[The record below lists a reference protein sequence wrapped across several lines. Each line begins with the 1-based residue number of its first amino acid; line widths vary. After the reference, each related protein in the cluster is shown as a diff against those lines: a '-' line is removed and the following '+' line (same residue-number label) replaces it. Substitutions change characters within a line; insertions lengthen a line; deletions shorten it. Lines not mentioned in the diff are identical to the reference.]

1 MSGEYFAEF
10 KTGVNNAWK
19 VELGNWIAFS
29 GVPPVVL
36 AGSIPTV
43 PFRVAIITE
52 AIAGHTDVAGIVK
65 VNDEELTF
73 TRATRLTAAEEF
85 TVWPTIEMNGPD
97 YPIPDEDVLV
107 PEYDDWIIID
117 SWWWSIPDPDKT
129 VPEYNDWSWL
139 DSNLD
144 CKITVEL
151 ISVDGEY
158 LQNETLAP
166 MEIICFPKTRILR
179 DRSGSGWQQTNYDIW
194 SEEPLNIGDQI
205 RFVDPHQ
212 GDRMIDIYVKNV
224 DSAVDLELD
233 NTQPFRVY
241 NCA

>member
-1 MSGEYFAEF
+1 MAGEYFAEF

-19 VELGNWIAFS
+19 VELSNWIAFS

-36 AGSIPTV
+36 AGSAPAV

-52 AIAGHTDVAGIVK
+52 AIAGHMDVAGIVK

-73 TRATRLTAAEEF
+73 TRATRLTTEEEL
-85 TVWPTIEMNGPD
+85 TSWPTITLTG
-97 YPIPDEDVLV
+97 
-107 PEYDDWIIID
+107 
-117 SWWWSIPDPDKT
+117 
-129 VPEYNDWSWL
+129 
-139 DSNLD
+139 LD

-158 LQNETLAP
+158 LQNETLVP

-179 DRSGSGWQQTNYDIW
+179 DRSGSGWMQTNYDAW

-205 RFVDPHQ
+205 RFADPHQ
-212 GDRMIDIYVKNV
+212 DGQTIDIYVKNV

>member
-1 MSGEYFAEF
+1 MAGEYFAEF

-19 VELGNWIAFS
+19 VELSNWIAFS

-36 AGSIPTV
+36 AGPVPTV

-52 AIAGHTDVAGIVK
+52 AITSHTDVAGIVK

-73 TRATRLTAAEEF
+73 TRATRLTTEEEL
-85 TVWPTIEMNGPD
+85 TSWPTITLTG
-97 YPIPDEDVLV
+97 
-107 PEYDDWIIID
+107 
-117 SWWWSIPDPDKT
+117 
-129 VPEYNDWSWL
+129 
-139 DSNLD
+139 LD

-205 RFVDPHQ
+205 RFADPRQ
-212 GDRMIDIYVKNV
+212 NGQTIDIYVKNV

>member
-1 MSGEYFAEF
+1 MAGEYFAEF

-19 VELGNWIAFS
+19 VELSNWIAFS

-36 AGSIPTV
+36 AGPVPTV

-52 AIAGHTDVAGIVK
+52 AITSHTDVAGIVK

-73 TRATRLTAAEEF
+73 TRATRLTTEEEL
-85 TVWPTIEMNGPD
+85 TSWPTITLTG
-97 YPIPDEDVLV
+97 
-107 PEYDDWIIID
+107 
-117 SWWWSIPDPDKT
+117 
-129 VPEYNDWSWL
+129 
-139 DSNLD
+139 LD

-179 DRSGSGWQQTNYDIW
+179 DRSGSGWMQTNYDAW

-205 RFVDPHQ
+205 RFADPHQ
-212 GDRMIDIYVKNV
+212 DGQTIDIYVKNV

>member
-1 MSGEYFAEF
+1 MTGEYFAEF

-19 VELGNWIAFS
+19 VELSNWIAFS

-36 AGSIPTV
+36 AGSAPAV

-52 AIAGHTDVAGIVK
+52 AITSHSDVAGIVK

-73 TRATRLTAAEEF
+73 TRATRLTTEEEL
-85 TVWPTIEMNGPD
+85 TVWPTITLTG
-97 YPIPDEDVLV
+97 
-107 PEYDDWIIID
+107 
-117 SWWWSIPDPDKT
+117 
-129 VPEYNDWSWL
+129 
-139 DSNLD
+139 LD

-151 ISVDGEY
+151 ISVDGEC
-158 LQNETLAP
+158 LQNETLVP
-166 MEIICFPKTRILR
+166 MEIICFPKTRIMR
-179 DRSGSGWQQTNYDIW
+179 DRSGSGWMQTNYDIW

-205 RFVDPHQ
+205 RFADPHQ
-212 GDRMIDIYVKNV
+212 NGQMIDIYVKNV

>member
-1 MSGEYFAEF
+1 MTGEYFAEF

-43 PFRVAIITE
+43 PFRVAVITE
-52 AIAGHTDVAGIVK
+52 AITSHSDVAGIVK

-73 TRATRLTAAEEF
+73 TRATRLTSSEEL
-85 TVWPTIEMNGPD
+85 TSWPTITLTG
-97 YPIPDEDVLV
+97 
-107 PEYDDWIIID
+107 
-117 SWWWSIPDPDKT
+117 
-129 VPEYNDWSWL
+129 
-139 DSNLD
+139 LD
-144 CKITVEL
+144 CKITIEL

-158 LQNETLAP
+158 LQRETLTP
-166 MEIICFPKTRILR
+166 IEIICFPKTHILR
-179 DRSGSGWQQTNYDIW
+179 DPSGSGWMQTNYDIW
-194 SEEPLNIGDQI
+194 TEEPLAIGDQI
-205 RFVDPHQ
+205 RYPDPHQ
-212 GDRMIDIYVKNV
+212 GQTIDIYVKNV
-224 DSAVDLELD
+224 DSAVDLEFG

>member
-29 GVPPVVL
+29 GVPPVAL
-36 AGSIPTV
+36 AGSVPTV

-52 AIAGHTDVAGIVK
+52 AITSHTDVAGIVK

-73 TRATRLTAAEEF
+73 TRATRLTTEEEL
-85 TVWPTIEMNGPD
+85 TSWPTITLTG
-97 YPIPDEDVLV
+97 
-107 PEYDDWIIID
+107 
-117 SWWWSIPDPDKT
+117 
-129 VPEYNDWSWL
+129 
-139 DSNLD
+139 LD

-151 ISVDGEY
+151 ISVDGEC
-158 LQNETLAP
+158 LQNETLVP
-166 MEIICFPKTRILR
+166 MEIICFPKTRIMR
-179 DRSGSGWQQTNYDIW
+179 DRSGSGWMQTNYDIW

-205 RFVDPHQ
+205 RFADPHQ
-212 GDRMIDIYVKNV
+212 NGQTIDIYVKNV

>member
-29 GVPPVVL
+29 GVPPVAL
-36 AGSIPTV
+36 AGSVPTV

-52 AIAGHTDVAGIVK
+52 AITSHTDVAGIVK

-73 TRATRLTAAEEF
+73 TRATRLTTEEEL
-85 TVWPTIEMNGPD
+85 TSWPTITLTG
-97 YPIPDEDVLV
+97 
-107 PEYDDWIIID
+107 
-117 SWWWSIPDPDKT
+117 
-129 VPEYNDWSWL
+129 
-139 DSNLD
+139 LD

-151 ISVDGEY
+151 ISVEGEY

-179 DRSGSGWQQTNYDIW
+179 DRSGSGWMQTNYDIW

-205 RFVDPHQ
+205 RFADPHQ
-212 GDRMIDIYVKNV
+212 NGQTIDIYVKNV

>member
-52 AIAGHTDVAGIVK
+52 AITGHADVAGTVK
-65 VNDEELTF
+65 VNNEEIRF
-73 TRATRLTAAEEF
+73 TRATRLTSSEEL
-85 TVWPTIEMNGPD
+85 TSWPTITLTG
-97 YPIPDEDVLV
+97 
-107 PEYDDWIIID
+107 
-117 SWWWSIPDPDKT
+117 
-129 VPEYNDWSWL
+129 
-139 DSNLD
+139 LD
-144 CKITVEL
+144 CKITIEL

-158 LQNETLAP
+158 LQRETLTP
-166 MEIICFPKTRILR
+166 IEIICFPKTHILR
-179 DRSGSGWQQTNYDIW
+179 DPSGSGWMQTNYDIW
-194 SEEPLNIGDQI
+194 TEEPLAIGDQI
-205 RFVDPHQ
+205 RYPDPHQ
-212 GDRMIDIYVKNV
+212 GQTIDIYVKNV

>member
-1 MSGEYFAEF
+1 MTGEYFAEF

-19 VELGNWIAFS
+19 VELSNWIAFS

-36 AGSIPTV
+36 AGSAPAV

-52 AIAGHTDVAGIVK
+52 AITSHTDVAGIVK

-73 TRATRLTAAEEF
+73 TRATRLTTEEEL
-85 TVWPTIEMNGPD
+85 TSWPTITLTG
-97 YPIPDEDVLV
+97 
-107 PEYDDWIIID
+107 
-117 SWWWSIPDPDKT
+117 
-129 VPEYNDWSWL
+129 
-139 DSNLD
+139 LD

-151 ISVDGEY
+151 ISVDGEC

-205 RFVDPHQ
+205 RFADPHQ
-212 GDRMIDIYVKNV
+212 NGQTIDIYVKNV

>member
-29 GVPPVVL
+29 GVPPVAL
-36 AGSIPTV
+36 AGSVPTV

-52 AIAGHTDVAGIVK
+52 AITSHTDVAGIVK

-73 TRATRLTAAEEF
+73 TRATRLTTEEEL
-85 TVWPTIEMNGPD
+85 TSWPTITLTG
-97 YPIPDEDVLV
+97 
-107 PEYDDWIIID
+107 
-117 SWWWSIPDPDKT
+117 
-129 VPEYNDWSWL
+129 
-139 DSNLD
+139 LD

-158 LQNETLAP
+158 LQNETLVP

-205 RFVDPHQ
+205 RFADPHQ
-212 GDRMIDIYVKNV
+212 NGQTIDIYVKNV

>member
-36 AGSIPTV
+36 AGSVPTV

-52 AIAGHTDVAGIVK
+52 AITGHADVAGTVK
-65 VNDEELTF
+65 VNNEEIRF
-73 TRATRLTAAEEF
+73 TRATRLTSSEEL
-85 TVWPTIEMNGPD
+85 TSWPTITLTG
-97 YPIPDEDVLV
+97 
-107 PEYDDWIIID
+107 
-117 SWWWSIPDPDKT
+117 
-129 VPEYNDWSWL
+129 
-139 DSNLD
+139 LD
-144 CKITVEL
+144 CKITIEL

-158 LQNETLAP
+158 LQRETLTP
-166 MEIICFPKTRILR
+166 IEIICFPKTHIRR
-179 DRSGSGWQQTNYDIW
+179 DPSGSGWMQTNYDIW
-194 SEEPLNIGDQI
+194 TEEPLAIGDQI
-205 RFVDPHQ
+205 RYPDPHQ
-212 GDRMIDIYVKNV
+212 GQTIDIYVKNV

>member
-1 MSGEYFAEF
+1 MAGEYFAEF

-19 VELGNWIAFS
+19 VELSNWIAFS

-36 AGSIPTV
+36 AGSAPAV

-52 AIAGHTDVAGIVK
+52 AITSHTDVAGIVK

-73 TRATRLTAAEEF
+73 TRATRLTTEEEL
-85 TVWPTIEMNGPD
+85 TSWPTITLTG
-97 YPIPDEDVLV
+97 
-107 PEYDDWIIID
+107 
-117 SWWWSIPDPDKT
+117 
-129 VPEYNDWSWL
+129 
-139 DSNLD
+139 LD

-179 DRSGSGWQQTNYDIW
+179 DRSGSGWMQTNYDAW

-205 RFVDPHQ
+205 RFADPHQ
-212 GDRMIDIYVKNV
+212 NGQTIDIYVKNV

>member
-1 MSGEYFAEF
+1 MAGEYFAEF

-19 VELGNWIAFS
+19 VELSNWIAFS

-36 AGSIPTV
+36 AGSAPAV

-52 AIAGHTDVAGIVK
+52 AITSHSDVAGIVK

-73 TRATRLTAAEEF
+73 TRATRLTTEEEL
-85 TVWPTIEMNGPD
+85 TSWPTITLTG
-97 YPIPDEDVLV
+97 
-107 PEYDDWIIID
+107 
-117 SWWWSIPDPDKT
+117 
-129 VPEYNDWSWL
+129 
-139 DSNLD
+139 LD

-158 LQNETLAP
+158 LQNETLVP

-179 DRSGSGWQQTNYDIW
+179 DRSGSGWMQTNYDAW

-205 RFVDPHQ
+205 RFADPHQ
-212 GDRMIDIYVKNV
+212 DGQTIDIYVKNV

>member
-73 TRATRLTAAEEF
+73 TRATRLTTEEEL
-85 TVWPTIEMNGPD
+85 TSWPTITLTG
-97 YPIPDEDVLV
+97 
-107 PEYDDWIIID
+107 
-117 SWWWSIPDPDKT
+117 
-129 VPEYNDWSWL
+129 
-139 DSNLD
+139 LD

-158 LQNETLAP
+158 LQNETLVP

-205 RFVDPHQ
+205 RFADPHQ
-212 GDRMIDIYVKNV
+212 NGQTIDIYVKNV

>member
-1 MSGEYFAEF
+1 MAGEYFAEF

-19 VELGNWIAFS
+19 VELSNWIAFS

-36 AGSIPTV
+36 AGSAPAV

-52 AIAGHTDVAGIVK
+52 AITSHTDVAGIVK

-73 TRATRLTAAEEF
+73 TRATRLTTEEEL
-85 TVWPTIEMNGPD
+85 TSWPTITLTG
-97 YPIPDEDVLV
+97 
-107 PEYDDWIIID
+107 
-117 SWWWSIPDPDKT
+117 
-129 VPEYNDWSWL
+129 
-139 DSNLD
+139 LD

-158 LQNETLAP
+158 LQNETLVP

-179 DRSGSGWQQTNYDIW
+179 DRSGSGWMQTNYDAW

-205 RFVDPHQ
+205 RFADPHQ
-212 GDRMIDIYVKNV
+212 NGQTIDIYVKNV

>member
-1 MSGEYFAEF
+1 MAGEYFAEF

-19 VELGNWIAFS
+19 VELSNWIAFS

-36 AGSIPTV
+36 AGPVPTV

-52 AIAGHTDVAGIVK
+52 AITSHTDVAGIVK

-73 TRATRLTAAEEF
+73 TRATRLTTEEEL
-85 TVWPTIEMNGPD
+85 TSWPTITLTG
-97 YPIPDEDVLV
+97 
-107 PEYDDWIIID
+107 
-117 SWWWSIPDPDKT
+117 
-129 VPEYNDWSWL
+129 
-139 DSNLD
+139 LD

-205 RFVDPHQ
+205 RFADPHQ
-212 GDRMIDIYVKNV
+212 NGQTIDIYVKNV

>member
-1 MSGEYFAEF
+1 MAGEYFAEF

-19 VELGNWIAFS
+19 VELSNWIAFS

-36 AGSIPTV
+36 AGPVPTV

-52 AIAGHTDVAGIVK
+52 AITSHTDVAGIVK

-73 TRATRLTAAEEF
+73 TRATRLTTEEEL
-85 TVWPTIEMNGPD
+85 TSWPTITLTG
-97 YPIPDEDVLV
+97 
-107 PEYDDWIIID
+107 
-117 SWWWSIPDPDKT
+117 
-129 VPEYNDWSWL
+129 
-139 DSNLD
+139 LD

-205 RFVDPHQ
+205 RFADPHQ
-212 GDRMIDIYVKNV
+212 DGQTIDIYVKNV

>member
-1 MSGEYFAEF
+1 MTGEYFAEF

-36 AGSIPTV
+36 AGSAPAV

-52 AIAGHTDVAGIVK
+52 AITSHTDVAGIVK

-73 TRATRLTAAEEF
+73 TRATRLTAEEEL
-85 TVWPTIEMNGPD
+85 TVWPTITLTGP
-97 YPIPDEDVLV
+97 
-107 PEYDDWIIID
+107 
-117 SWWWSIPDPDKT
+117 
-129 VPEYNDWSWL
+129 
-139 DSNLD
+139 D

-151 ISVDGEY
+151 ISVDGEC

-205 RFVDPHQ
+205 RFADPHQ
-212 GDRMIDIYVKNV
+212 NGQTIDIYVKNV

>member
-19 VELGNWIAFS
+19 VELGNWVAFS

-43 PFRVAIITE
+43 PFRAAIITQ

-73 TRATRLTAAEEF
+73 TRATRLTAEEEL
-85 TVWPTIEMNGPD
+85 TSWPTI
-97 YPIPDEDVLV
+97 
-107 PEYDDWIIID
+107 
-117 SWWWSIPDPDKT
+117 T
-129 VPEYNDWSWL
+129 VTG
-139 DSNLD
+139 LD

-151 ISVDGEY
+151 ISVDGEC

>member
-1 MSGEYFAEF
+1 MAGEYFAEF

-19 VELGNWIAFS
+19 VELSNWIAFS

-36 AGSIPTV
+36 AGSAPAV

-52 AIAGHTDVAGIVK
+52 AITSHTDVAGIVK

-73 TRATRLTAAEEF
+73 TRATRLTAEEEL
-85 TVWPTIEMNGPD
+85 TSWPTITLTG
-97 YPIPDEDVLV
+97 
-107 PEYDDWIIID
+107 
-117 SWWWSIPDPDKT
+117 
-129 VPEYNDWSWL
+129 
-139 DSNLD
+139 LD

-205 RFVDPHQ
+205 RFADPHQ
-212 GDRMIDIYVKNV
+212 NGQMIDIYVKNV

>member
-1 MSGEYFAEF
+1 MAGEYFAEF

-19 VELGNWIAFS
+19 VELSNWIAFS

-36 AGSIPTV
+36 AGSAPAV

-52 AIAGHTDVAGIVK
+52 AITSHTDVAGIVK

-73 TRATRLTAAEEF
+73 TRATRLTTEEEL
-85 TVWPTIEMNGPD
+85 TSWPTITLTG
-97 YPIPDEDVLV
+97 
-107 PEYDDWIIID
+107 
-117 SWWWSIPDPDKT
+117 
-129 VPEYNDWSWL
+129 
-139 DSNLD
+139 LD

-205 RFVDPHQ
+205 RFADPHQ
-212 GDRMIDIYVKNV
+212 DGQTIDIYVKNV

>member
-73 TRATRLTAAEEF
+73 TRATRLTAEEEL
-85 TVWPTIEMNGPD
+85 TSWPTITLTG
-97 YPIPDEDVLV
+97 
-107 PEYDDWIIID
+107 
-117 SWWWSIPDPDKT
+117 
-129 VPEYNDWSWL
+129 
-139 DSNLD
+139 LD

-151 ISVDGEY
+151 ISVEGEY
-158 LQNETLAP
+158 LQNETLVP
-166 MEIICFPKTRILR
+166 MEIICFPKTRIMR
-179 DRSGSGWQQTNYDIW
+179 DRSGSGWMQTNYDIW

-205 RFVDPHQ
+205 RFADPHQ
-212 GDRMIDIYVKNV
+212 NGQTIDIYVKNV

>member
-73 TRATRLTAAEEF
+73 TRATRLTTEEEL
-85 TVWPTIEMNGPD
+85 TSWPTITLTG
-97 YPIPDEDVLV
+97 
-107 PEYDDWIIID
+107 
-117 SWWWSIPDPDKT
+117 
-129 VPEYNDWSWL
+129 
-139 DSNLD
+139 LD

-166 MEIICFPKTRILR
+166 MEIICFPKTRIMR
-179 DRSGSGWQQTNYDIW
+179 DRSGSGWMQTNYDIW

-205 RFVDPHQ
+205 RFADPHQ
-212 GDRMIDIYVKNV
+212 NGQTIDIYVKNV

>member
-1 MSGEYFAEF
+1 MTGEYFAEF

-19 VELGNWIAFS
+19 VELGNWVAFS

-36 AGSIPTV
+36 AGSAPAV

-52 AIAGHTDVAGIVK
+52 AITSHTDVAGIVK

-73 TRATRLTAAEEF
+73 TRATRLTAEEEL
-85 TVWPTIEMNGPD
+85 TSWPTITLTG
-97 YPIPDEDVLV
+97 
-107 PEYDDWIIID
+107 
-117 SWWWSIPDPDKT
+117 
-129 VPEYNDWSWL
+129 
-139 DSNLD
+139 LD

-151 ISVDGEY
+151 ISVEGEY

-166 MEIICFPKTRILR
+166 MEIICFPKTRIPR
-179 DRSGSGWQQTNYDIW
+179 DRSGSGWMQTNYDIW

-205 RFVDPHQ
+205 RFADPHQ
-212 GDRMIDIYVKNV
+212 NGQTIDIYVKNV

>member
-10 KTGVNNAWK
+10 KTGVSNAWK

-73 TRATRLTAAEEF
+73 TRATRLTAEEEL
-85 TVWPTIEMNGPD
+85 TSWPTI
-97 YPIPDEDVLV
+97 
-107 PEYDDWIIID
+107 
-117 SWWWSIPDPDKT
+117 T
-129 VPEYNDWSWL
+129 VTG
-139 DSNLD
+139 LD

-158 LQNETLAP
+158 LQNETLVP

-205 RFVDPHQ
+205 RFADPHQ
-212 GDRMIDIYVKNV
+212 NGQTIDIYVKNV

>member
-1 MSGEYFAEF
+1 MAGEYFAEF

-19 VELGNWIAFS
+19 VELSNWTAFS

-36 AGSIPTV
+36 AGPVPTV

-52 AIAGHTDVAGIVK
+52 AITSHTDVAGIVK

-73 TRATRLTAAEEF
+73 TRATRLTTEEEL
-85 TVWPTIEMNGPD
+85 TSWPTITLTG
-97 YPIPDEDVLV
+97 
-107 PEYDDWIIID
+107 
-117 SWWWSIPDPDKT
+117 
-129 VPEYNDWSWL
+129 
-139 DSNLD
+139 LD

-158 LQNETLAP
+158 LQNETLVP

-205 RFVDPHQ
+205 RFADPHQ
-212 GDRMIDIYVKNV
+212 NGQTIDIYVKNV

>member
-36 AGSIPTV
+36 VGSVPTV

-52 AIAGHTDVAGIVK
+52 AIEGHTNVTGIVK

-73 TRATRLTAAEEF
+73 TRATRLTTEEEL
-85 TVWPTIEMNGPD
+85 TSWPTITLTG
-97 YPIPDEDVLV
+97 
-107 PEYDDWIIID
+107 
-117 SWWWSIPDPDKT
+117 
-129 VPEYNDWSWL
+129 
-139 DSNLD
+139 LD

-151 ISVDGEY
+151 ISVDGEC
-158 LQNETLAP
+158 LQNETLVP

-205 RFVDPHQ
+205 RFADPHQ
-212 GDRMIDIYVKNV
+212 NGQTIDINVKNV
-224 DSAVDLELD
+224 DSAVDLELG

>member
-1 MSGEYFAEF
+1 MAGEYFAEF

-19 VELGNWIAFS
+19 VELSNWIAFS

-36 AGSIPTV
+36 AGPVPTV

-52 AIAGHTDVAGIVK
+52 AITSHTDVAGIVK

-73 TRATRLTAAEEF
+73 TRATRLTTEEEL
-85 TVWPTIEMNGPD
+85 TSWPTITLTG
-97 YPIPDEDVLV
+97 
-107 PEYDDWIIID
+107 
-117 SWWWSIPDPDKT
+117 
-129 VPEYNDWSWL
+129 
-139 DSNLD
+139 LD

-158 LQNETLAP
+158 LQNETLVP

-205 RFVDPHQ
+205 RFADPHQ
-212 GDRMIDIYVKNV
+212 DGQTIDIYVKNV

-233 NTQPFRVY
+233 NTRPFRVY

>member
-1 MSGEYFAEF
+1 MAGEYFAEF

-19 VELGNWIAFS
+19 VELSNWIAFS

-36 AGSIPTV
+36 AGSAPAV

-52 AIAGHTDVAGIVK
+52 AITSHTDVAGIVK

-73 TRATRLTAAEEF
+73 TRATRLTTEEEL
-85 TVWPTIEMNGPD
+85 TSWPTITLTG
-97 YPIPDEDVLV
+97 
-107 PEYDDWIIID
+107 
-117 SWWWSIPDPDKT
+117 
-129 VPEYNDWSWL
+129 
-139 DSNLD
+139 LD

-205 RFVDPHQ
+205 RFADPHQ
-212 GDRMIDIYVKNV
+212 NGQTIDIYVKNV

>member
-52 AIAGHTDVAGIVK
+52 AITSHSDVAGIVK

-73 TRATRLTAAEEF
+73 TRATRLTAEEEL
-85 TVWPTIEMNGPD
+85 TVWPTITLTG
-97 YPIPDEDVLV
+97 
-107 PEYDDWIIID
+107 
-117 SWWWSIPDPDKT
+117 
-129 VPEYNDWSWL
+129 
-139 DSNLD
+139 LD
-144 CKITVEL
+144 CKTTVEL

-158 LQNETLAP
+158 LQNETLVP

-205 RFVDPHQ
+205 RFFDPHQ
-212 GDRMIDIYVKNV
+212 NGQTIDIYVKNV

>member
-19 VELGNWIAFS
+19 VGIGNWIAYS

-52 AIAGHTDVAGIVK
+52 AIEGHTNVTGIVK

-73 TRATRLTAAEEF
+73 TRATRLTTEEEL
-85 TVWPTIEMNGPD
+85 TSWPTITLTG
-97 YPIPDEDVLV
+97 
-107 PEYDDWIIID
+107 
-117 SWWWSIPDPDKT
+117 
-129 VPEYNDWSWL
+129 
-139 DSNLD
+139 LD
-144 CKITVEL
+144 CKITIEL

-158 LQNETLAP
+158 LQRETLTP
-166 MEIICFPKTRILR
+166 IEIICFPKTHILR
-179 DRSGSGWQQTNYDIW
+179 DPSGSGWMQTNYDIW
-194 SEEPLNIGDQI
+194 TEEPLAIGDQI
-205 RFVDPHQ
+205 RYPDPHQ
-212 GDRMIDIYVKNV
+212 GQTIDIYVKNV
-224 DSAVDLELD
+224 DSAVDLEFG

>member
-36 AGSIPTV
+36 AGSAPAV

-52 AIAGHTDVAGIVK
+52 AITSHSDVAGIVK

-73 TRATRLTAAEEF
+73 TRATRLTAEEEL
-85 TVWPTIEMNGPD
+85 TSWPTITLTG
-97 YPIPDEDVLV
+97 
-107 PEYDDWIIID
+107 
-117 SWWWSIPDPDKT
+117 
-129 VPEYNDWSWL
+129 
-139 DSNLD
+139 LD

-158 LQNETLAP
+158 LQNETLVP

-205 RFVDPHQ
+205 RFADPHQ
-212 GDRMIDIYVKNV
+212 NGQTIDIYVKNV

>member
-1 MSGEYFAEF
+1 MAGEYFAEF

-19 VELGNWIAFS
+19 VELSNWIAFS

-36 AGSIPTV
+36 AGPVPTV

-52 AIAGHTDVAGIVK
+52 AITSHTDVAGIVK

-73 TRATRLTAAEEF
+73 TRATRLTTEEEL
-85 TVWPTIEMNGPD
+85 TSWPTITLTG
-97 YPIPDEDVLV
+97 
-107 PEYDDWIIID
+107 
-117 SWWWSIPDPDKT
+117 
-129 VPEYNDWSWL
+129 
-139 DSNLD
+139 LD

-179 DRSGSGWQQTNYDIW
+179 DRSGSGWMQTNYDAW

-205 RFVDPHQ
+205 RFADPHQ
-212 GDRMIDIYVKNV
+212 NGQTIDIYVKNV

>member
-1 MSGEYFAEF
+1 MAGEYFAEF

-19 VELGNWIAFS
+19 VVLGNWVAFS

-36 AGSIPTV
+36 AGSAPAV

-52 AIAGHTDVAGIVK
+52 AITSHTDVAGIVK

-73 TRATRLTAAEEF
+73 TRATRLTTEEEL
-85 TVWPTIEMNGPD
+85 TSWPTITLTG
-97 YPIPDEDVLV
+97 
-107 PEYDDWIIID
+107 
-117 SWWWSIPDPDKT
+117 
-129 VPEYNDWSWL
+129 
-139 DSNLD
+139 LD

-205 RFVDPHQ
+205 RFADPHQ
-212 GDRMIDIYVKNV
+212 NGQTIDIYVKNV

>member
-1 MSGEYFAEF
+1 MAGEYFAEF

-19 VELGNWIAFS
+19 VELSNWIAFS

-36 AGSIPTV
+36 AGPVPTV

-52 AIAGHTDVAGIVK
+52 AITSHTDVAGIVK

-73 TRATRLTAAEEF
+73 TRATRLTTEEEL
-85 TVWPTIEMNGPD
+85 TSWPTITLTG
-97 YPIPDEDVLV
+97 
-107 PEYDDWIIID
+107 
-117 SWWWSIPDPDKT
+117 
-129 VPEYNDWSWL
+129 
-139 DSNLD
+139 LD

-179 DRSGSGWQQTNYDIW
+179 DRSGSGWMQTNYDIW

-205 RFVDPHQ
+205 RFADPHQ
-212 GDRMIDIYVKNV
+212 NGQTIDIYVKNV

>member
-1 MSGEYFAEF
+1 MTGEYFAEF

-73 TRATRLTAAEEF
+73 TRATRLTTEEEL
-85 TVWPTIEMNGPD
+85 TSWPTITLTG
-97 YPIPDEDVLV
+97 
-107 PEYDDWIIID
+107 
-117 SWWWSIPDPDKT
+117 
-129 VPEYNDWSWL
+129 
-139 DSNLD
+139 LD

-158 LQNETLAP
+158 LQNETLVP

-205 RFVDPHQ
+205 RFFDPHQ
-212 GDRMIDIYVKNV
+212 NGQTIDIYVKNV

-233 NTQPFRVY
+233 NTQPFRVH

>member
-65 VNDEELTF
+65 VKDEELTF
-73 TRATRLTAAEEF
+73 ARATRLTAEEEL
-85 TVWPTIEMNGPD
+85 TSWPTITLTG
-97 YPIPDEDVLV
+97 
-107 PEYDDWIIID
+107 
-117 SWWWSIPDPDKT
+117 
-129 VPEYNDWSWL
+129 
-139 DSNLD
+139 LD

-158 LQNETLAP
+158 LQNETLVP

-212 GDRMIDIYVKNV
+212 NGQMIDIYVKNV